1 MGIMAQEA
9 TGSEGELDAGIKL
22 SSRLT
27 FGFDPLNWR
36 GPEKQ
41 GSGVLFRKNPPL
53 RGTPTYGP
61 AHLHQGVEIL
71 L

>member
-1 MGIMAQEA
+1 MAQEA
-9 TGSEGELDAGIKL
+9 PGSEGELDAGIKL
-22 SSRLT
+22 SSGLMV
-27 FGFDPLNWR
+27 GFDPLSWR

-41 GSGVLFRKNPPL
+41 GFGVLFRKNSPL